1 MKINVN
7 SEVLNS
13 CLDYI
18 SDVLPSK
25 PSMAICGG
33 IFLECKENELTL
45 IGTDLQN
52 TVKIFVE
59 CEVKEKGQTVIPG
72 KPFISLIKQFKEEEI
87 KIEKKE
93 KFINIIS
100 ENFQYS
106 FIEMEVEDFPKFPK
120 FSSEISFKVKGQ
132 TLKNAF
138 KKTIFCIDPEE
149 PRQQFRGGLFDIKEK
164 SINIVGTD
172 TRRLSLFSIIF
183 EDIFKKQTK
192 VLLSHL
198 LIKKMISILNDETE
212 VEVIIG
218 KNNISFQTGFT
229 KTLKENKKIQGNI
242 MIVSQLLSG
251 AEEFPDYEKVIP
263 DIKKSKI
270 SKINRE
276 SFLTS
281 LKRVSLFTSERNNKV
296 KLSFKNNLL
305 VISTAGELGE
315 ANEKINI
322 SYNDEEID
330 IAFPPDFL
338 IEFLQVIES
347 QEVIFAFTSS
357 TKPVLMKSEEESPF
371 LYVCMPLKIE

>member
-1 MKINVN
+1 
-7 SEVLNS
+7 
-13 CLDYI
+13 
-18 SDVLPSK
+18 
-25 PSMAICGG
+25 MAICGG
-33 IFLECKENELTL
+33 IFFECKENNLTL

-52 TVKIFVE
+52 TVKISIE

-72 KPFISLIKQFKEEEI
+72 KQFISLIKQFGEEEI

-100 ENFQYS
+100 ENSQYS

-120 FSSEISFKVKGQ
+120 FSSDISFKVKGE
-132 TLKNAF
+132 TLKDAF

-149 PRQQFRGGLFDIKEK
+149 PRQQFRGGLLDIKEK
-164 SINIVGTD
+164 LINIVGTD

-192 VLLSHL
+192 VLLSPL
-198 LIKKMISILNDETE
+198 LIKKMINILNETD

-218 KNNISFQTGFT
+218 KNNISFQTDFI

-242 MIVSQLLSG
+242 IIVSQLLSG

-276 SFLTS
+276 NFLSS
-281 LKRVSLFTSERNNKV
+281 LKRISLFTSERNNKV
-296 KLSFKNNLL
+296 KLSFINNLL
-305 VISTAGELGE
+305 TISTTGELGE
-315 ANEKINI
+315 AQEKINI

-338 IEFLQVIES
+338 IDFLQVIEN
-347 QEVIFAFTSS
+347 EEFIFSFTSS
-357 TKPVLMKSEEESPF
+357 TKPVLMKPDEESTF
-371 LYVCMPLKIE
+371 LYICMPLKIE

>member
-1 MKINVN
+1 MKININ
-7 SEVLNS
+7 SEILNS

-18 SDVLPSK
+18 SDILPSK

-33 IFLECKENELTL
+33 IFFECKENNLTL

-52 TVKIFVE
+52 TVKISIE

-72 KPFISLIKQFKEEEI
+72 KQFISLIKQFGEEEI

-100 ENFQYS
+100 ENSQYS

-120 FSSEISFKVKGQ
+120 FSSDISFKVKGE
-132 TLKNAF
+132 TLKDAF

-149 PRQQFRGGLFDIKEK
+149 PRQQFRGGLLDIKEK
-164 SINIVGTD
+164 LINIVGTD

-192 VLLSHL
+192 VLLSPL
-198 LIKKMISILNDETE
+198 LIKKMINILNETD

-218 KNNISFQTGFT
+218 KNNISFQTDFI

-242 MIVSQLLSG
+242 IIVSQLLSG

-276 SFLTS
+276 NFLSS
-281 LKRVSLFTSERNNKV
+281 LKRISLFTSERNNKV

-305 VISTAGELGE
+305 TISTTGELGE
-315 ANEKINI
+315 AQEKINI

-338 IEFLQVIES
+338 IDFLQVIEN
-347 QEVIFAFTSS
+347 EEFIFSFTSS
-357 TKPVLMKSEEESPF
+357 TKPVLMKPDEESTF
-371 LYVCMPLKIE
+371 LYICMPLKIE

>member
-1 MKINVN
+1 MKININ
-7 SEVLNS
+7 SEILNS

-18 SDVLPSK
+18 SDILPSK

-33 IFLECKENELTL
+33 IFFECKENNLTL

-52 TVKIFVE
+52 TVKISIE

-72 KPFISLIKQFKEEEI
+72 KQFISLIKQFGEEEI

-100 ENFQYS
+100 ENSQYS

-120 FSSEISFKVKGQ
+120 FSSDISFKVKGE
-132 TLKNAF
+132 TLKDAF

-149 PRQQFRGGLFDIKEK
+149 PRQQFRGGLLDIKEK
-164 SINIVGTD
+164 LINIVGTD

-192 VLLSHL
+192 VLLSPL
-198 LIKKMISILNDETE
+198 LIKKMINILNETD

-218 KNNISFQTGFT
+218 KNNISFQTDFI

-242 MIVSQLLSG
+242 IIVSQLLSG

-276 SFLTS
+276 NFLSS
-281 LKRVSLFTSERNNKV
+281 LKRISLFTSERNNKV

-305 VISTAGELGE
+305 TISTTGELGE
-315 ANEKINI
+315 AQEKINI

-338 IEFLQVIES
+338 IDFLQVIEN
-347 QEVIFAFTSS
+347 EEFIFSFTSS
-357 TKPVLMKSEEESPF
+357 TKPVLMKPDEESTF

>member
-1 MKINVN
+1 MKININ
-7 SEVLNS
+7 SEILNS

-18 SDVLPSK
+18 SDILPSK

-33 IFLECKENELTL
+33 IFLECKENNLTL

-52 TVKIFVE
+52 TVKISIE

-72 KPFISLIKQFKEEEI
+72 KQFISLIKQFGEEEI

-100 ENFQYS
+100 ENSQYS

-120 FSSEISFKVKGQ
+120 FSSDISFKVKGE
-132 TLKNAF
+132 TLKDAF

-149 PRQQFRGGLFDIKEK
+149 PRQQFRGGLLDIKEK
-164 SINIVGTD
+164 LINIVGTD

-192 VLLSHL
+192 VLLSPL
-198 LIKKMISILNDETE
+198 LIKKMINILNETD

-218 KNNISFQTGFT
+218 KNNISFQTDFI

-242 MIVSQLLSG
+242 IIVSQLLSG

-276 SFLTS
+276 NFLSS
-281 LKRVSLFTSERNNKV
+281 LKRISLFTSERNNKV

-305 VISTAGELGE
+305 TISTTGELGE
-315 ANEKINI
+315 AQEKINI

-338 IEFLQVIES
+338 IDFLQVIEN
-347 QEVIFAFTSS
+347 EEFIFSFTSS
-357 TKPVLMKSEEESPF
+357 TKPVLMKPEEEATF